1 MTASTSGAA
10 QRHEKR
16 ADPCAPTTSDHRK
29 APRRRGK
36 ALVAAIF
43 EATLVELAEHGYAEL
58 SMERVACGA
67 RASKGSL
74 YRRWP
79 SRAELIGDALEYNRP
94 KSFDSPDTGN
104 VRDDLLGLLRAM
116 AQRVGAADGDG
127 VRGLL
132 AEAARD
138 PELTKMVQTRFIEP
152 AEAQVMEV
160 LRRGC
165 VRGEVRPSALTHQI
179 AGVGPA
185 LLRQQFMVYGA
196 PIPDSVLVEF
206 VDDILMPIIAARSGP
221 WATSSPG

>member
-1 MTASTSGAA
+1 MTASTRGAA
-10 QRHEKR
+10 QRRETR
-16 ADPCAPTTSDHRK
+16 ADPCAPTTADHRK

-58 SMERVACGA
+58 SMERVACRA

-79 SRAELIGDALEYNRP
+79 SRAELIGDAMQYNQP
-94 KSFDSPDTGN
+94 KQVEVPDTGN

-116 AQRVGAADGDG
+116 AQRADAADGDG

-132 AEAARD
+132 AESLD
-138 PELTKMVQTRFIEP
+138 HPEMIKMVQARFIEP
-152 AEAQVMEV
+152 AEAQAMEV

-165 VRGEVRPSALTHQI
+165 VRGEVRPSALTHYV

-196 PIPDSVLVEF
+196 PIPDSVVVEL
-206 VDDILMPIIAARSGP
+206 VDDILMPIIAARPGRGTGSSG
-221 WATSSPG
+221 